1 MTQRHRDASIN
12 RVSRENNVLRET
24 SKIIS
29 KIACQRWGACLLFAS
44 PPLAASSNGNND
56 SKNSS
61 LKVLTDREN
70 DVR

>member
-12 RVSRENNVLRET
+12 DVSRENNVLGET

-44 PPLAASSNGNND
+44 RRWQLLPTATTTAKIL
-56 SKNSS
+56 
-61 LKVLTDREN
+61 R
-70 DVR
+70 